1 MRSSDTAMLCALV
14 AVACLGA
21 SASTPASA
29 SASAG
34 HLGTIGPVYAIT
46 EPDLMVEIDATL
58 RQATADGRLAR
69 FETEARTRILRG
81 IEDPPPIA
89 GITKATSRRTRFHDP
104 SMVVRDTITDAADR
118 IVVAAGT
125 RVNPLD
131 TVSLSKPLLFFD
143 GRDDAQVTRA
153 RELLDRHRGA
163 LKPILTA
170 GSWLA
175 LMRRWKQPVYFD
187 QHGQIT
193 ARLGITRVPAL
204 VTQEGRR
211 LRIDELP

>member
-1 MRSSDTAMLCALV
+1 MRFSDAGILCAIV
-14 AVACLGA
+14 AAACLGA
-21 SASTPASA
+21 GASPQATGA
-29 SASAG
+29 
-34 HLGTIGPVYAIT
+34 HLGAIGPVYAIT
-46 EPDLMVEIDATL
+46 EPDLMVDIDTTL
-58 RQATADGRLAR
+58 RQATANGRLAR
-69 FETEARTRILRG
+69 FEQDARTRILRG
-81 IEDPPPIA
+81 IEDPPPLA

-104 SMVVRDTITDAADR
+104 SMVVPEAITDTAGR
-118 IVVAAGT
+118 IVVPAGT

-131 TVSLSKPLLFFD
+131 TVTLSKPLLFFD

-153 RELLDRHRGA
+153 RELFDRHRGA
-163 LKPILTA
+163 MKPILTA

>member
-1 MRSSDTAMLCALV
+1 MRFSDAGILCAFV
-14 AVACLGA
+14 AAACLAVGA
-21 SASTPASA
+21 LPQAEAA
-29 SASAG
+29 

-46 EPDLMVEIDATL
+46 EPDLMVEIDTTL
-58 RQATADGRLAR
+58 RQATANGRLAK
-69 FETEARTRILRG
+69 FEQEARTRILRG

-104 SMVVRDTITDAADR
+104 SMVVPETITDAAGR
-118 IVVAAGT
+118 IVVPAGT

-163 LKPILTA
+163 MKPILTA

-175 LMRRWKQPVYFD
+175 LMRRWRQPVYFD
-187 QHGQIT
+187 QHGQMT

>member
-1 MRSSDTAMLCALV
+1 MRSSDATMLCTIV
-14 AVACLGA
+14 AAACLAVGSSKHA
-21 SASTPASA
+21 AAA
-29 SASAG
+29 

-46 EPDLMVEIDATL
+46 EPDLMVEIDTTL

-69 FETEARTRILRG
+69 SEAEARTRILRG

-89 GITKATSRRTRFHDP
+89 GITKAMRRSTRFHDP
-104 SMVVRDTITDAADR
+104 SMVVPEVITDATGR

-131 TVSLSKPLLFFD
+131 TVTLSKPLLFFD

-163 LKPILTA
+163 MKPVLTA

-193 ARLGITRVPAL
+193 TRLGITHVPAL

>member
-1 MRSSDTAMLCALV
+1 MRSSDARILGAIV
-14 AVACLGA
+14 AAACLGA
-21 SASTPASA
+21 GASTRAA
-29 SASAG
+29 AA

-46 EPDLMVEIDATL
+46 EPDLMVEIDTTL

-104 SMVVRDTITDAADR
+104 SMVVPEAITDAAGR

-131 TVSLSKPLLFFD
+131 TVTLSKPLLFFD

-163 LKPILTA
+163 MKPVLTA

-211 LRIDELP
+211 LRIVELP

>member
-1 MRSSDTAMLCALV
+1 MRSSDARILGAIV
-14 AVACLGA
+14 AAACLAVGA
-21 SASTPASA
+21 STQATAA
-29 SASAG
+29 

-46 EPDLMVEIDATL
+46 EPDLMVEIDTTL

-69 FETEARTRILRG
+69 FETEARTRILRS

-89 GITKATSRRTRFHDP
+89 GITKATRQSTRFHDP
-104 SMVVRDTITDAADR
+104 SMVVPEAITDAAGR

-131 TVSLSKPLLFFD
+131 TVTLSKPLLFFD

-163 LKPILTA
+163 IKPILTA

-204 VTQEGRR
+204 VTQEGKR

>member
-1 MRSSDTAMLCALV
+1 MRFSDAGILCAIV
-14 AVACLGA
+14 AAACLAVGA
-21 SASTPASA
+21 LPQAEAA
-29 SASAG
+29 

-46 EPDLMVEIDATL
+46 EPDLMVEIDTTL
-58 RQATADGRLAR
+58 RQATANGRLAK
-69 FETEARTRILRG
+69 FEQEARTRILRG

-104 SMVVRDTITDAADR
+104 SMVVPETITDAAGR
-118 IVVAAGT
+118 IVVPAGT

-163 LKPILTA
+163 MKPILTA

-175 LMRRWKQPVYFD
+175 LMRRWRQPVYFD
-187 QHGQIT
+187 QHGQMT

>member
-1 MRSSDTAMLCALV
+1 MRFSDAGIMCAIV
-14 AVACLGA
+14 AAACLAVGA
-21 SASTPASA
+21 LPQAEAA
-29 SASAG
+29 

-46 EPDLMVEIDATL
+46 EPDLMVEIDTTL
-58 RQATADGRLAR
+58 RQATANGRLAK
-69 FETEARTRILRG
+69 FEQEARTRILRG

-104 SMVVRDTITDAADR
+104 SMVVPETITDAAGR
-118 IVVAAGT
+118 IVVPAGT

-163 LKPILTA
+163 MKPILTA

-175 LMRRWKQPVYFD
+175 LMRRWRQPVYFD
-187 QHGQIT
+187 QHGQMT

>member
-1 MRSSDTAMLCALV
+1 MRFSDATMLFAIV
-14 AVACLGA
+14 AAACLASGA
-21 SASTPASA
+21 SPPAA
-29 SASAG
+29 AA

-46 EPDLMVEIDATL
+46 EPDLMVEIDTTL
-58 RQATADGRLAR
+58 RQATADGRLAK

-89 GITKATSRRTRFHDP
+89 GITKATSQRTRFHDP
-104 SMVVRDTITDAADR
+104 SMVVPEAITDAAGR

-163 LKPILTA
+163 MKPVLTA
-170 GSWLA
+170 GSWLG

-187 QHGQIT
+187 QRGQIT
-193 ARLGITRVPAL
+193 SRLGITRVPAL